1 MTEEDNKYLAG
12 KMGFHR
18 FIAELDS
25 DGWVTG
31 DCSVCYEPWLIGKH
45 IYPDFS
51 SEHGFFLAWNWA
63 KEQEWWDTFITQEEK
78 DIGVSSIAFEVDWV
92 GDKEEYIN
100 TK

>member
-1 MTEEDNKYLAG
+1 MTEEDSKYLAE
-12 KMGFHR
+12 KMGLCWHEFRVVQTDWETWKRKCIHC
-18 FIAELDS
+18 
-25 DGWVTG
+25 
-31 DCSVCYEPWLIGKH
+31 DCDYGKN
-45 IYPDFS
+45 PDFS
-51 SEHGFFLAWNWA
+51 SEHGFFVAWNWA